1 LAVVELVD
9 NVLPVMLVVVHHLHL
24 HLPVTLI
31 QRMVAHLSLMQS
43 QYLVAAKVASI
54 ATVLVDQVDRVAVA
68 VHMLG
73 LAEVQLQPDL
83 SFTEM
88 LAALLVELVAV
99 EAVVQVKLEQLVV
112 PEMVEMEL
120 HQQLQER

>member
-1 LAVVELVD
+1 
-9 NVLPVMLVVVHHLHL
+9 
-24 HLPVTLI
+24 
-31 QRMVAHLSLMQS
+31 MQS

-73 LAEVQLQPDL
+73 LAEAQLQPDL

-88 LAALLVELVAV
+88 LVALLVELVAV
-99 EAVVQVKLEQLVV
+99 EVVVQVKQEQPVV